1 MYCGDEGETNV
12 FKEDEAPGYANSY
25 SLFLGKIV
33 YLRNEN
39 DPYWTKS
46 MVYACM
52 GIKGYDFT

>member
-1 MYCGDEGETNV
+1 M

-33 YLRNEN
+33 YLRNES

-52 GIKGYDFT
+52 EIKGYDFT